1 MKKVEDLFF
10 VDIFQEA
17 KVIAGHAGLKR
28 EVASIEVSETP
39 DVIHFL
45 AENSLLI
52 TTGYAFKDNPA
63 ELVNLISQINERP
76 CAGIAI
82 KLKRFIDE
90 IPQEVID
97 LANSLNFP
105 IIQIPESLTLGTVA
119 HQLLS
124 FIWDSQIQELF
135 YAIHVH
141 KKFTNMM
148 IKGYKLQALIES
160 LGSLLKSPVLL
171 LDPMGETTSFSHHF
185 QAGNMKM
192 MAENVEKLIKSD
204 IDTYRETDA
213 LSVANPNEPNIKF
226 SIKLFQVKTMHPYPY
241 LLIIFNPEE
250 LPYPAS
256 QLAIE
261 QASTIISFT
270 LLKNEAIREN
280 NRLLENNFFTS
291 LVDGNISS
299 KQEIIHRGKQYGLID
314 NHNYVCIVCKIDDDK
329 QNTDIMNNLYDYL
342 YKYLN
347 NSFFNID
354 TKNIVFMKD
363 AYFVILMQFPLNI
376 DDPVKTSIEER
387 LKEFQHKVYLNLK
400 ISLSFGVGNLF
411 NDVSYIPITFAEAVE
426 AWKQGKELF
435 QYKFINFYV
444 PKQLIELLR
453 LIPEESLLQF
463 YESTL
468 HSLSY
473 PKSKDEEDL
482 VNTLIVY
489 LDNNCEI
496 ALTSRK
502 LYVHRNTV
510 KYRIA
515 KCEEILGCSVHDSQN
530 SLHLRLAL
538 LMRAMFIRER

>member
-10 VDIFQEA
+10 VDVFQEA
-17 KVIAGHAGLKR
+17 KIIAGYGGLKR
-28 EVASIEVSETP
+28 EVESIEVSETP

-52 TTGYAFKDNPA
+52 TTGYAFKDNPV
-63 ELVNLISQINERP
+63 ELCKLILQINERP

-82 KLKRFIDE
+82 KLKRFIDK

-97 LANSLNFP
+97 LADSLNFP

-171 LDPMGETTSFSHHF
+171 LDPLGEVTSFSHHF
-185 QAGNMKM
+185 QAVDMKTVVK
-192 MAENVEKLIKSD
+192 NVEEFIKSD
-204 IDTYRETDA
+204 IDTHREKDT
-213 LSVANPNEPNIKF
+213 LSIATPHAQNEFI

-241 LLIIFNPEE
+241 LLVIFNPEE
-250 LPYPAS
+250 LPYPSS

-261 QASTIISFT
+261 QASTVISFT

-280 NRLLENNFFTS
+280 NRLLKNNFFTS

-299 KQEIIHRGKQYGLID
+299 KQEIIHQGKQYGLID
-314 NHNYVCIVCKIDDDK
+314 DLNYICVVCRIDDDK
-329 QNTDIMNNLYDYL
+329 QSPDIMNRLYDYL

-347 NSFFNID
+347 NSFFNMD
-354 TKNIVFMKD
+354 SKNIVFMKD
-363 AYFVILMQFPLNI
+363 TYFVILMQASMNI
-376 DDPVKTSIEER
+376 DDPIKGLIEER
-387 LKEFQHKVYLNLK
+387 LKEFQHNVFSNLK

-411 NDVSYIPITFAEAVE
+411 NDVTNIPITFAEAVE
-426 AWKQGKELF
+426 AWKQGAELF
-435 QYKFINFYV
+435 QYKFINFFV
-444 PKQLIELLR
+444 PKQLIELMR
-453 LIPEESLLQF
+453 LIPEESLQNF
-463 YESTL
+463 YENTL
-468 HSLSY
+468 NSLSY
-473 PKSKDEEDL
+473 PENKDEEDL

-515 KCEEILGCSVHDSQN
+515 KCEDILGCSVHDSQS

-538 LMRAMFIRER
+538 LMRTIFIK